1 MKTQIK
7 PVALSVA
14 INTIMAKRSLVSSAL
29 LVGSVAL
36 TGCQSMSTNPSSV
49 TNVAAS
55 QNAAKT
61 SLESALKKQRRSSF
75 SYHSNIEI
83 SNEQQFTNVDQTQL
97 VAAETAARYCEETHD
112 QAYADLIAQAQGQNL
127 ELSAP
132 QYKVQRSA
140 LKNKY
145 LACRDAYQAWQAKR
159 ADDYYDSYDD
169 YDSDENEAI
178 VEVSEPLAIE
188 AEGQEGATIL
198 ETSTIK
204 GNPLNEKQNGSTS
217 QAVSPYYQQLFDNY
231 EDKSTPLDIKK
242 AQLLDAYLLKPLSIN
257 AQGIYQ
263 PLAGRFT
270 MLMSAQYHARNNRTT
285 INQPIYVDFKTG
297 NIYLWAD
304 NFALLTSEFADDK
317 LGTQWQNKWL
327 RLALD
332 DGSLPKGFG
341 KSVIKAHFE
350 ALDRTYEAAPESQ
363 FDYIAPT
370 TLATLSPKLPTP
382 QLNTMQQTPQI
393 IRRVQSAESYEQFY
407 KDYVSIFYE
416 RMTNQYPELIKEA
429 KAYEPSAPRPD
440 ATKLTSK
447 VLVQQ
452 ALSLMKNVTDRQ
464 ADSIVNDVFEGAAR
478 SDNEAMNNKVAN
490 QQPMIQTL
498 YGLSPRGQIQW
509 QHQRSQYADSQKVN
523 KGLTIDVLQQYMPVS
538 SAIAFPNLPADKQ
551 IPNASNSIDIR
562 EYGRE
567 LMQYYEE
574 GNGTAIGKMLYST
587 LPMAKTMYSGIVK
600 PAQYQQTNLEAVEE
614 EIAE

>member
-1 MKTQIK
+1 
-7 PVALSVA
+7 
-14 INTIMAKRSLVSSAL
+14 
-29 LVGSVAL
+29 
-36 TGCQSMSTNPSSV
+36 
-49 TNVAAS
+49 
-55 QNAAKT
+55 
-61 SLESALKKQRRSSF
+61 
-75 SYHSNIEI
+75 
-83 SNEQQFTNVDQTQL
+83 
-97 VAAETAARYCEETHD
+97 
-112 QAYADLIAQAQGQNL
+112 
-127 ELSAP
+127 
-132 QYKVQRSA
+132 
-140 LKNKY
+140 
-145 LACRDAYQAWQAKR
+145 
-159 ADDYYDSYDD
+159 
-169 YDSDENEAI
+169 
-178 VEVSEPLAIE
+178 
-188 AEGQEGATIL
+188 
-198 ETSTIK
+198 
-204 GNPLNEKQNGSTS
+204 
-217 QAVSPYYQQLFDNY
+217 
-231 EDKSTPLDIKK
+231 
-242 AQLLDAYLLKPLSIN
+242 
-257 AQGIYQ
+257 
-263 PLAGRFT
+263 

-452 ALSLMKNVTDRQ
+452 ALSLMKNVTDQ
-464 ADSIVNDVFEGAAR
+464 L
-478 SDNEAMNNKVAN
+478 
-490 QQPMIQTL
+490 L
-498 YGLSPRGQIQW
+498 YGAYITDKPHYQFFDENFEKLFRKIQSKLNVHESELGINDYNKEMTKFIVSVSSDTVYGKYYYYDSTTDELTELATLSPW
-509 QHQRSQYADSQKVN
+509 LN
-523 KGLTIDVLQQYMPVS
+523 
-538 SAIAFPNLPADKQ
+538 PN
-551 IPNASNSIDIR
+551 
-562 EYGRE
+562 E
-567 LMQYYEE
+567 L
-574 GNGTAIGKMLYST
+574 
-587 LPMAKTMYSGIVK
+587 
-600 PAQYQQTNLEAVEE
+600 
-614 EIAE
+614 AEMHPIIS